1 MAFAKTDYLK
11 EVEFLTL
18 YPNKEGDKTL
28 LATAITAEGYR
39 VLLYAPS
46 VSTPM
51 MEMNSHQEYGEYCDA
66 RNIPIMKLSGMRT
79 LKIENTAYLMKGRHN
94 ECETWY
100 IKVIY
105 LDGPQSKPTVKK
117 EEVEKLFGCQI
128 DG

>member
-1 MAFAKTDYLK
+1 MAFTETDYLK

-18 YPNKEGDKTL
+18 YPNEEGDKTL

-51 MEMNSHQEYGEYCDA
+51 MEMNSRQEYEEYYDA
-66 RNIPIMKLSGMRT
+66 RNIPIMKLPCMRT

-100 IKVIY
+100 IKVVY

-117 EEVEKLFGCQI
+117 EEVEKLFGCYI

>member
-1 MAFAKTDYLK
+1 MAFMKTDYLK
-11 EVEFLTL
+11 KVEFLTL
-18 YPNKEGDKTL
+18 YPNEEGDKTL

-46 VSTPM
+46 VSTPTI
-51 MEMNSHQEYGEYCDA
+51 ELDSRQEYEECYDA
-66 RNIPIMKLSGMRT
+66 RNIPIGKLSGMRT
-79 LKIENTAYLMKGRHN
+79 LKIENTVYLMKNRHN

-100 IKVIY
+100 IKVVY

>member
-1 MAFAKTDYLK
+1 MAFTKNDYLK

-18 YPNKEGDKTL
+18 YPNGEGDKTL
-28 LATAITAEGYR
+28 LATAITTEGHR

-51 MEMNSHQEYGEYCDA
+51 MEMNNRQEYEECYNA
-66 RNIPIMKLSGMRT
+66 HNIPIMKLPGMRT

-100 IKVIY
+100 IKVVY
-105 LDGPQSKPTVKK
+105 LDGPQSKPIVKK

>member
-1 MAFAKTDYLK
+1 MDFTRTDYLK

-18 YPNKEGDKTL
+18 YPNEEGDKTL
-28 LATAITAEGYR
+28 LATAITTEGYR

-51 MEMNSHQEYGEYCDA
+51 MEMNSRQEYEECYNA
-66 RNIPIMKLSGMRT
+66 HNIPIMKLPGMRT

-100 IKVIY
+100 IKVVY

>member
-1 MAFAKTDYLK
+1 MAFIKNDYVK
-11 EVEFLTL
+11 EIEFLTL

-28 LATAITAEGYR
+28 LATAITTEGYR
-39 VLLYAPS
+39 ALLYAPS
-46 VSTPM
+46 VSTPT
-51 MEMNSHQEYGEYCDA
+51 MEMSSCQDYEEYCDA
-66 RNIPIMKLSGMRT
+66 RNIPIVKLPGMRT

-100 IKVIY
+100 IKIIY

-117 EEVEKLFGCQI
+117 EEVEKLFGCHI

>member
-1 MAFAKTDYLK
+1 MAFKKTDYLK

-28 LATAITAEGYR
+28 LATAITTEGYR

-51 MEMNSHQEYGEYCDA
+51 MEMNSRQEYEECYDA
-66 RNIPIMKLSGMRT
+66 RNIPIVKLPDMRT

-100 IKVIY
+100 IKIIY

-117 EEVEKLFGCQI
+117 EEVEKLFGCHI

>member
-1 MAFAKTDYLK
+1 MAFIKNDYLK

-28 LATAITAEGYR
+28 LATALTTEGYR

-46 VSTPM
+46 VSTPT
-51 MEMNSHQEYGEYCDA
+51 MEMNSRQEYEECYNA
-66 RNIPIMKLSGMRT
+66 RNIPIMKLPGMRT

-105 LDGPQSKPTVKK
+105 LDGPQSKPLVKK
-117 EEVEKLFGCQI
+117 EEIEKLFGCTI

>member
-1 MAFAKTDYLK
+1 MAFVKSDYLK

-18 YPNKEGDKTL
+18 YPNNEGDKTL
-28 LATAITAEGYR
+28 LATALTTEGHR

-46 VSTPM
+46 VSSPRM
-51 MEMNSHQEYGEYCDA
+51 SMDSRQECEEYYDA
-66 RNIPIMKLSGMRT
+66 RNIPIMKLPGMRS
-79 LKIENTAYLMKGRHN
+79 LKIENTAYLMKGCHN

-100 IKVIY
+100 VKVIY
-105 LDGPQSKPTVKK
+105 LDGPQSKPLVKK

>member
-1 MAFAKTDYLK
+1 MAFTKTDYLK

-18 YPNKEGDKTL
+18 YPNEEGEKTL
-28 LATAITAEGYR
+28 LATAITTEGHR

-46 VSTPM
+46 VSTPT
-51 MEMNSHQEYGEYCDA
+51 MEMNSRQEYEECYNA
-66 RNIPIMKLSGMRT
+66 RNIPIMKLPSMRT

-105 LDGPQSKPTVKK
+105 LDGPQSKPLVKK
-117 EEVEKLFGCQI
+117 EEVEKLFGCRI

>member
-1 MAFAKTDYLK
+1 MASIKNDYLK

-18 YPNKEGDKTL
+18 YPNEEGDKTL
-28 LATAITAEGYR
+28 LATALTTEGYR

-46 VSTPM
+46 VTTPT
-51 MEMNSHQEYGEYCDA
+51 MEMNSRQEYEECYNA
-66 RNIPIMKLSGMRT
+66 HNIPIMKLPGMRT

-105 LDGPQSKPTVKK
+105 LDGPQNKPLVKK

>member
-1 MAFAKTDYLK
+1 MAFTKTDYLK

-18 YPNKEGDKTL
+18 YPNEEGDKTL
-28 LATAITAEGYR
+28 LATAITTEGHR

-51 MEMNSHQEYGEYCDA
+51 VEMNSRQEYEECYDA

-100 IKVIY
+100 IKVVY

-117 EEVEKLFGCQI
+117 EEVEKLFGCCI

>member
-1 MAFAKTDYLK
+1 MAFMKTDYLK
-11 EVEFLTL
+11 KVEFLTL
-18 YPNKEGDKTL
+18 YPNEEGDKTL
-28 LATAITAEGYR
+28 LATAITSEGYR

-46 VSTPM
+46 VSTPTI
-51 MEMNSHQEYGEYCDA
+51 ELYNRQEYEEYQYA
-66 RNIPIMKLSGMRT
+66 RDIPIINLPRMRT
-79 LKIENTAYLMKGRHN
+79 LKIENTAYLMKNRHN

-105 LDGPQSKPTVKK
+105 LDGPQSKPIVKR

>member
-1 MAFAKTDYLK
+1 MTFTNTDYLK

-18 YPNKEGDKTL
+18 YPNGEGDKTL
-28 LATAITAEGYR
+28 LATAITTEGYR

-51 MEMNSHQEYGEYCDA
+51 MEMSSRQEYEECSDVRYV
-66 RNIPIMKLSGMRT
+66 PIMNLPNMRT

-94 ECETWY
+94 EFETWY
-100 IKVIY
+100 LKVVY
-105 LDGPQSKPTVKK
+105 LDGSKSKPTVKK

>member
-1 MAFAKTDYLK
+1 MAFTKNDYLK

-18 YPNKEGDKTL
+18 YPNEEGDKTL
-28 LATAITAEGYR
+28 LATAITTEGHH

-51 MEMNSHQEYGEYCDA
+51 MEMNSHQEYEEYYNA
-66 RNIPIMKLSGMRT
+66 HNIPIMKLPGMRT

-100 IKVIY
+100 IKVVY
-105 LDGPQSKPTVKK
+105 LDGPQSKPIVKK